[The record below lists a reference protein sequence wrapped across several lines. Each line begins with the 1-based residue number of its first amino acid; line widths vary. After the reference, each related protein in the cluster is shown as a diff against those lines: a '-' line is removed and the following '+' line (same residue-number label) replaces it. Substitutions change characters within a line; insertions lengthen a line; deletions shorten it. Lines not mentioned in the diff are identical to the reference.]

1 MIRWMAEHKVA
12 ANLLMIIILFA
23 GALGVK
29 NIKQEVFPEMDL
41 DLIIVAVPYPGATPD
56 EVEESIILPIEDS
69 VSGITGIKKIN
80 ATASENMGYIRIELQ
95 NDADKESVFEDVKSA
110 VERLTT
116 LPDEAET
123 PQIQQPRIRREVL
136 NLTLY
141 GEAPARSLIEQAQM
155 VRDSLLNHPDITQV
169 DVEQPRGFEMTLE
182 ISSKTLQQHKLT
194 LNQVSRIISQATLD
208 LPGGKIQTSGGDI
221 LIRTKEQR
229 YTAADYANIPLLS
242 TDQGILRLGDIAR
255 ISDGFEESDISSM
268 FNGKPAENIEVYR
281 VGKQT
286 PTDVSN
292 AVRSKMQELKSQ
304 LPSSIKMQIVNDRS
318 LVLRDRINLLM
329 KNLWLGLG
337 LVFLTLALFLRIDL
351 SFWIMMGIPISFA
364 GALIAMPSLDT
375 TINMIS
381 LFAFILVLGIVV
393 DDAIVVGENIFAHQ
407 EMGKSPLKAAID
419 GAIEI
424 GPPVLI
430 TILTTIAAFIPIYF
444 IPGVTGNIF
453 VNIPNVLIVVLLF
466 SLIEAMLILPGHL
479 SHLNRVISFFLAPLG
494 KLLEKP
500 RHYFSSGL
508 MWFSNK
514 PYRKI
519 LGKCIAYRY
528 AIFALGIIFILLCVG
543 LVFGGHLRFT
553 FFPKIDRDM
562 LSINARMPFGT
573 PVSVSREIEG
583 KMLRSAGDL
592 LREYEVEAGHPVH
605 EGIYSNVG
613 RKGGHNTSVRVYL
626 KPLDERGFAS
636 VEFSR
641 RWRKSMGE
649 IPGIEALN
657 VRARHSMGS
666 NYDIDLQLS
675 HPDPTLLT
683 SIVEQ
688 LKEDFAE
695 YPGISNI
702 EDSTED
708 GKSEVQLR
716 LSPAG
721 STLGLSSQDL
731 TQQVRA
737 AFQGV
742 AVFKFLRGSDEVNL
756 KLRLP
761 FDERRYMRDL
771 EDLVI
776 LAPGG
781 ERLPL
786 RQVAELKYGQSYSSI
801 RRVDSRRIISVRAL
815 VDSGISNTGQVKRS
829 LEQELLPQIMAKYP
843 QLQYTFEGAHRAQ
856 TNTIAGIRQG
866 GIVALVLIFSLLAL
880 QFRSYLQ
887 PLIIMSAI
895 PFGLV
900 GAVLGHLLLG
910 YNLSIISVLG
920 LVALTGIVVND
931 SLILVDFINRARDRG
946 ESTIQAVL
954 ESGVRRFRPILLTTL
969 TTFFGLLPMLF
980 EQSLQA
986 RFLIPMAISLAFGVL
1001 FSTFVILV
1009 LTPVLYVILEDFK
1022 GLFSRK
1028 TVKGT
1033 LKEKLT

>member
-1 MIRWMAEHKVA
+1 MIRWMAEHQVA

-23 GALGVK
+23 GAFGVK

-56 EVEESIILPIEDS
+56 EVEESIILPIEDTI
-69 VSGITGIKKIN
+69 SGITGIKKIN

-95 NDADKESVFEDVKSA
+95 NDADKESVFDDVKSA

-116 LPDEAET
+116 LPEEAET

-141 GEAPARSLIEQAQM
+141 GEAPARSLIEQAQV
-155 VRDSLLNHPDITQV
+155 VRSTLLTHPDITQV

-182 ISSKTLQQHKLT
+182 ISSKVLQQHALT
-194 LNQVSRIISQATLD
+194 LNQISKIINQATLD

-229 YTAADYANIPLLS
+229 YTAADYANIPLLTS
-242 TDQGILRLGDIAR
+242 DQGILRLGDIAR
-255 ISDGFEESDISSM
+255 ISDGFEESDLSSR
-268 FNGKPAENIEVYR
+268 FNGKPAETIKVFR

-292 AVRSKMQELKSQ
+292 AVRSKMQELRSQ
-304 LPSSIKMQIVNDRS
+304 LPSSIEMQIVNDRS

-407 EMGKSPLKAAID
+407 EMGKTNINAAVD

-453 VNIPNVLIVVLLF
+453 ANIPNVLIVVLLF

-494 KLLEKP
+494 KILERP
-500 RHYFSSGL
+500 RHFLGSGL
-508 MWFSNK
+508 IWIAQK
-514 PYRKI
+514 PFRKI
-519 LGKCIAYRY
+519 LDKCIAYRY
-528 AIFALGIIFILLCVG
+528 AVFAFGIFFILLCVG
-543 LVFGGHLRFT
+543 LVSGGHLRFT
-553 FFPKIDRDM
+553 FFPKIDRDRI
-562 LSINARMPFGT
+562 SINARMPFGT
-573 PVSVSREIEG
+573 PVSVSREIES
-583 KMLRSAGDL
+583 KMLRSAEKL
-592 LREYEVEAGHPVH
+592 LKEYETEVGSPVH
-605 EGIYSNVG
+605 QGIYSNVG
-613 RKGGHNTSVRVYL
+613 RKGGHNTSVRIYL
-626 KPLDERGFAS
+626 KPLEERGFAS

-641 RWRKSMGE
+641 KWRKLIGE

-657 VRARHSMGS
+657 VRARRSMGS

-675 HPDPTLLT
+675 HPEPQILMR
-683 SIVEQ
+683 IVEQ
-688 LKEDFAE
+688 LKEDFSV
-695 YPGISNI
+695 YPGVINI

-708 GKSEVQLR
+708 GKIEVQLS
-716 LSPAG
+716 LIPAG
-721 STLGLSSQDL
+721 SNLGLSSRDL

-737 AFQGV
+737 SFQGV
-742 AVFKFLRGSDEVNL
+742 SVSKFLRGSDEVNI

-761 FDERRYMRDL
+761 FDERRYQRDL
-771 EDLVI
+771 EDLII

-829 LEQELLPQIMAKYP
+829 LEEELLPQLIAKYP
-843 QLQYTFEGAHRAQ
+843 QLQYTFEGSHRAQ
-856 TNTIAGIRQG
+856 TNTMAGIKQG

-887 PLIIMSAI
+887 PFIIMAAI
-895 PFGLV
+895 PFGFV
-900 GAVLGHLLLG
+900 GAVLGHICLL
-910 YNLSIISVLG
+910 YTSPSP
-920 LVALTGIVVND
+920 
-931 SLILVDFINRARDRG
+931 RDR
-946 ESTIQAVL
+946 T
-954 ESGVRRFRPILLTTL
+954 R
-969 TTFFGLLPMLF
+969 
-980 EQSLQA
+980 
-986 RFLIPMAISLAFGVL
+986 
-1001 FSTFVILV
+1001 
-1009 LTPVLYVILEDFK
+1009 
-1022 GLFSRK
+1022 SRMPSSA
-1028 TVKGT
+1028 
-1033 LKEKLT
+1033 

>member
-95 NDADKESVFEDVKSA
+95 NDADKESVFDDVKSA

-155 VRDSLLNHPDITQV
+155 VRDSLLTHPNITQV

-182 ISSKTLQQHKLT
+182 ISSKTLQQHALT
-194 LNQVSRIISQATLD
+194 LNQVSRIINQATLD

-229 YTAADYANIPLLS
+229 YTAADYANIPLLTS
-242 TDQGILRLGDIAR
+242 DQGILRLGDIAR
-255 ISDGFEESDISSM
+255 ISDGFEESDIRSM
-268 FNGKPAENIEVYR
+268 FNGKPAENIKVFR

-508 MWFSNK
+508 IWISQK
-514 PYRKI
+514 PFRKI

-562 LSINARMPFGT
+562 ISINARMPFGT

-675 HPDPTLLT
+675 HSDPMLLT

-695 YPGISNI
+695 YPGVSNI

-761 FDERRYMRDL
+761 FDERRYLRDL

-856 TNTIAGIRQG
+856 TNTMAGIRQG

-887 PLIIMSAI
+887 PFIIMSAI

-931 SLILVDFINRARDRG
+931 SLILVDFINRARYRG
-946 ESTIQAVL
+946 DAIIQAVL
-954 ESGVRRFRPILLTTL
+954 ESGVRRFRPIVLTTL

-1022 GLFSRK
+1022 GLFGRK

-1033 LKEKLT
+1033 LKEKLV

>member
-23 GALGVK
+23 GAMGVK

-41 DLIIVAVPYPGATPD
+41 DFIIVAVPYSGATPD
-56 EVEESIILPIEDS
+56 EVEESILLPIEDS
-69 VSGITGIKKIN
+69 LSGITGIKKVTG
-80 ATASENMGYIRIELQ
+80 TAKESIGSLRIELQ
-95 NDADKESVFEDVKSA
+95 KDVDKDSVFDDIKSA
-110 VERLTT
+110 VERLST
-116 LPDEAET
+116 LPEEAED

-136 NLTLY
+136 NITIY
-141 GEAPARSLIEQAQM
+141 GDAPARSLIELAQR
-155 VRDSLLNHPDITQV
+155 VRDSLLTHPGITQV
-169 DVEQPRGFEMTLE
+169 DVEQPKGFEMTLE
-182 ISSKTLQQHKLT
+182 ISETALQQYALT
-194 LNQVSRIISQATLD
+194 LNQVSRIIRQATID
-208 LPGGKIQTSGGDI
+208 MPGGKIQTSGGDL
-221 LIRTKEQR
+221 LIRTKERR
-229 YTAADYANIPLLS
+229 YTVAEYANIPILT
-242 TDQGILRLGDIAR
+242 TDQGILRLGDIAHIR
-255 ISDGFEESDISSM
+255 DGFEESDISSSY
-268 FNGKPAENIEVYR
+268 NGKPAESIKVYR
-281 VGKQT
+281 VGEQT
-286 PTDVSN
+286 PTDISK
-292 AVRSKMQELKSQ
+292 AVRSKLDDLREE

-318 LVLRDRINLLM
+318 LVLRDRIDLLM

-337 LVFLTLALFLRIDL
+337 LVFLTLSLFLRIDL

-407 EMGKSPLKAAID
+407 EMGKTNINAAVD

-453 VNIPNVLIVVLLF
+453 ANIPNVLIVVLLF

-500 RHYFSSGL
+500 RLFFSSGL
-508 MWFSNK
+508 IWISQK
-514 PYRKI
+514 PFRKI

-562 LSINARMPFGT
+562 ISINARMPFGT
-573 PVSVSREIEG
+573 PVSVSREIES

-675 HPDPTLLT
+675 HPDPMLLT

-695 YPGISNI
+695 YPGVSNI

-761 FDERRYMRDL
+761 FDERRYLRDL

-856 TNTIAGIRQG
+856 TNTMAGIRQG

-1022 GLFSRK
+1022 GLFGRK